1 MPALQRSIAARGPR
15 FYLDGE
21 HLMFVRHLDASTRE
35 GPRKATPADKK
46 THADAWDAYQ
56 AGAAPAGA

>member
-1 MPALQRSIAARGPR
+1 MPALQRSIAVRGPR
-15 FYLDGE
+15 FFMDGE

-46 THADAWDAYQ
+46 AYADAWDAYQ
-56 AGAAPAGA
+56 AAEAK